1 MRWITTTVTLMFFL
15 GTVSAQDVVGG
26 KNFAKPSYANLTGL
40 CKLTNQ
46 RDLLLIKG
54 YLFFKEGFIF
64 GRMERLDDFLFV
76 IHQNISS
83 SVGEDSVETSIPF
96 LFFTDHNGGE
106 RLSFIRFMGGTK
118 LLDCDFSADPYSLLS
133 K

>member
-1 MRWITTTVTLMFFL
+1 MRWVATLLML
-15 GTVSAQDVVGG
+15 MLCMGTASAQSVVGG
-26 KNFAKPSYANLTGL
+26 QNFAKPSYANLTGL

-54 YLFFKEGFIF
+54 YLFFKEGGIF